1 MANVRSIPGIWKF
14 RRCGRMKGRSG
25 AIRELR
31 SRPSRTTYASWG
43 TSGDLCPT
51 GMREAGGR
59 ADGEGGGSEGGG
71 RRNRNVSRR
80 LGLSAD
86 YLPVPSALTTRS
98 RAAVSAPLAAST
110 PISACRAPEAA
121 DVFLALSALPPL
133 PGTELTFLRN
143 TLSDYRRIR
152 NCRALA
158 GMSRLIEINLHRGC
172 IRGGKARPTRYPSG
186 HVVILS
192 PGGLAPDQFA

>member
-1 MANVRSIPGIWKF
+1 MPDRNEG
-14 RRCGRMKGRSG
+14 
-25 AIRELR
+25 
-31 SRPSRTTYASWG
+31 
-43 TSGDLCPT
+43 
-51 GMREAGGR
+51 GGR
-59 ADGEGGGSEGGG
+59 TGGRGGGGSEGGG

-110 PISACRAPEAA
+110 PPPPHPPADGARKFAGMISACRAPEAA